1 MTTMMPAPTPARVDR
16 KVLFVLIAL
25 VMLVVISQAQN
36 LFQFPYIQDVE
47 GTNLSNG
54 WALLNQGQLS
64 PYTYAYEEPPAG
76 SILIGLWGALTRTF
90 AAVELSPESGRVLM
104 LICHALTVTLLFGI
118 AYKLTHGMVA
128 PILVVL
134 IFAFSPLTGSL
145 QRRVILDNIM
155 LVWLLLSFYLI
166 VGDYRKL
173 TRYMLS
179 AVCFGLAVLVR
190 ESAIFMLP
198 AFLYVIRL
206 QANKHHWRFATTLWI
221 ILTFFLIAF
230 YPLYA
235 QMKEELFPMG
245 WWLGGNFPHVSLLEA
260 IADRGPAT
268 GTFLNIGSGLA
279 DSFRSWVDVQTMIA
293 DPILIY
299 GGLVSLPF
307 VLVMALDNRRLRSVV
322 ALTLGA
328 AFFLIAGGRIVVS
341 DVLMIAPFLAL
352 LISILLAAAVGQV
365 ARIFPQPLLR
375 FLVGIVALVIL
386 MYPFIVYYSSRLERF
401 TLDQVAGQREAIAW
415 LQNNVARDSVIV
427 TDNYAFLQLRQKFP
441 GAHHYWRVDTDPA
454 VKYLQLNDDV
464 CTIDYVLATPQ
475 IAADIQTFNL
485 DLMRRVMEQSR
496 PLMSFDNNGWNIE
509 IRQVSKSGCK
519 LVSGERSS

>member
-1 MTTMMPAPTPARVDR
+1 MTTMMPTPTPARVDR
-16 KVLFVLIAL
+16 KALFVLIAL
-25 VMLVVISQAQN
+25 VMLVVISQSQN
-36 LFQFPYIQDVE
+36 LFRFPYIQDVE

-54 WALLNQGQLS
+54 WALLNRGQLS

-76 SILIGLWGALTRTF
+76 SILIGLWGAVTRTF

-104 LICHALTVTLLFGI
+104 LICHALTVMLLFGI
-118 AYKLTHGMVA
+118 AYKLTGGMVA
-128 PILVVL
+128 PVLVVL
-134 IFAFSPLTGSL
+134 IFAFSPLTASL
-145 QRRVILDNIM
+145 QRRVILDNLM
-155 LVWLLLSFYLI
+155 LVWLLLSLYLI
-166 VGDYRKL
+166 IGDYRKL

-221 ILTFFLIAF
+221 MLAFFLIAF

-245 WWLGGNFPHVSLLEA
+245 VWLGGNFPHVSLIEA
-260 IADRGPAT
+260 ITDRGPTT

-279 DSFRSWVDVQTMIA
+279 DSFKSWVDVQNMLA
-293 DPILIY
+293 DPVLIY

-307 VLVMALDNRRLRSVV
+307 VFVMALDNRRLRAVV

-328 AFFLIAGGRIVVS
+328 GFYLIFGGRIVVS
-341 DVLMIAPFLAL
+341 DVLMIAPFFAL

-365 ARIFPQPLLR
+365 ARVFQQPLLR
-375 FLVGIVALVIL
+375 FLLGGAALVIL
-386 MYPFIVYYSSRLERF
+386 MYPFMVYYSSRLERY
-401 TLDQVAGQREAIAW
+401 TLDQVAGQKEALAW
-415 LQNNVARDSVIV
+415 LQSNVARDSVIV
-427 TDNYAFLQLRQKFP
+427 TDNYAFLQLRQRFP
-441 GAHHYWRVDTDPA
+441 QAHHYWRIDTDPA

-464 CTIDYVLATPQ
+464 CNIDYLLTTPQ
-475 IAADIQTFNL
+475 ITADIQTFGL
-485 DLMRRVMEQSR
+485 DLMRRLMERSS
-496 PLMSFDNNGWNIE
+496 PLMSYDNNGWRVE
-509 IRQVSKSGCK
+509 IRQVSKTGCK
-519 LVSGERSS
+519 LGSGEQSS